1 LRYFYRNIF
10 LLKKQLLLL
19 FSLLYIGNSF
29 SQTLYLKVGGKTIQ
43 ESKTI
48 DSIGYKKTFSNANE
62 IVQET
67 NYLSE
72 NLFRLGYL
80 EQKMEYIEKIND
92 STFVSKFSLGT
103 KTSAIHIYIGSEIQ
117 EKWVEDFARES
128 QLLVLPI
135 KDIESFMENV
145 LKKLEKLGYSLSKVK
160 LENFRNSEQK
170 LIADLK
176 ITTHNIRTVNNIIIN
191 GYEKF
196 PKNHLHNLNKHYK
209 NKVFNLNT
217 LQNLYADIGKYRFV
231 KQVKYPEILF
241 STDSTTVYVYVE
253 KTNSN
258 RFDGFIGFSN
268 DDESKLTFNGYL
280 DLQLQNVLNAGEQ
293 FNLFWKN
300 DGNQQ
305 SSFFVGLETPYLFKS
320 PLSLKADL
328 AIFRQD
334 STFQNTKTAI
344 GLGYYFNYNSR
355 FFLGRQT
362 TESADIQNINSTY
375 LNDFSNSFFI
385 SQYIFTLYKPEDF
398 VFPEKV
404 KFDIKIG
411 SGSRETIQNKENQ
424 FFTTLDAMYHFY
436 LNQKNNISL
445 RSQNYYLKSDTYLTN
460 ELYRFGGINSI
471 RGFRENNL
479 QGNFFASILSE
490 YRYIIASNLYLYS
503 IIDYGYYQD
512 QTTKLED
519 SLLGLGLGFSILTK
533 NGQFNLIYAN
543 GSSGNQE
550 FDLSNSIIQINFQ
563 SRF

>member
-1 LRYFYRNIF
+1 MRYFYRNIF

-19 FSLLYIGNSF
+19 FSLLYFGNTF
-29 SQTLYLKVGGKTIQ
+29 SQTLYFKVEGKTIQ

-48 DSIGYKKTFSNANE
+48 DSIGYKKMFTNAIE
-62 IVQET
+62 VVEET
-67 NYLSE
+67 NILSQK
-72 NLFRLGYL
+72 LFRLGYL
-80 EQKMEYIEKIND
+80 EQKMKSLEKIND
-92 STFVSKFSLGT
+92 STFVSKFSLEK
-103 KTSAIHIYIGSEIQ
+103 KTDYLHIYIGSEI
-117 EKWVEDFARES
+117 KKTWIADYS
-128 QLLVLPI
+128 QNDSIITLPI
-135 KDIESFMENV
+135 LAIEPFMETV
-145 LKKLEKLGYSLSKVK
+145 LKKLENSGYSLSKVK
-160 LENFRNSEQK
+160 LENFRNRDNK

-176 ITTHNIRTVNNIIIN
+176 VTTNTIRTVNKIVIN

-196 PKNHLHNLNKHYK
+196 PKNHLYNLNRLYK

-217 LQNLYADIGKYRFV
+217 LQNLYTDIGKYRFV

-241 STDSTTVYVYVE
+241 STDSTQVYVYLE
-253 KTNSN
+253 KTKSN

-268 DDESKLTFNGYL
+268 DNESNLTFNGYL
-280 DLQLQNVLNAGEQ
+280 DLQLQNVLNTGEQ

-300 DGNQQ
+300 DGNNQ
-305 SSFFVGLETPYLFKS
+305 SSFFVGLEAPYLFKS

-355 FFLGRQT
+355 LFLGRQT
-362 TESADIQNINSTY
+362 TESADIQNNNSTY
-375 LNDFSNSFFI
+375 LTDFSNSFYT
-385 SQYIFTLYKPEDF
+385 SQYIFTFFKPEDF
-398 VFPEKV
+398 VFPEKT
-404 KFDIKIG
+404 KIDIKIG
-411 SGSRETIQNKENQ
+411 SGNRETIQNKENQ
-424 FFTTLDAMYHFY
+424 FFTTFDAMHHFY

-471 RGFRENNL
+471 RGFRENSL

-490 YRYIIASNLYLYS
+490 YRYIIASNLYVYS

-512 QTTKLED
+512 KTTNLED
-519 SLLGLGLGFSILTK
+519 SLVGLGLGFSILTK

-543 GSSGNQE
+543 GSSGNQD
-550 FDLSNSIIQINFQ
+550 FDLSNSIVQINFKA
-563 SRF
+563 RF

>member
-1 LRYFYRNIF
+1 M
-10 LLKKQLLLL
+10 
-19 FSLLYIGNSF
+19 
-29 SQTLYLKVGGKTIQ
+29 GGKTIQ

>member
-1 LRYFYRNIF
+1 M
-10 LLKKQLLLL
+10 KAE
-19 FSLLYIGNSF
+19 
-29 SQTLYLKVGGKTIQ
+29 GKSDQ
-43 ESKTI
+43 ETKTI
-48 DSIGYKKTFSNANE
+48 DSIGYKKNFTNANE

-67 NYLSE
+67 NNLSE

-80 EQKMEYIEKIND
+80 EQKMESIDKIND

-103 KTSAIHIYIGSEIQ
+103 KTAAIHIYIGSEIQ
-117 EKWVEDFARES
+117 ETWIEGFTQKD
-128 QLLVLPI
+128 QILVI
-135 KDIESFMENV
+135 AIQEIEPFMENV
-145 LKKLEKLGYSLSKVK
+145 LEKLEKLGYSLSKVK

-176 ITTHNIRTVNNIIIN
+176 ITTNSIRTINKIVIN
-191 GYEKF
+191 GYDKF
-196 PKNHLHNLNKHYK
+196 PKNHLHNLNKLYK
-209 NKVFNLNT
+209 NKIFNLNT
-217 LQNLYADIGKYRFV
+217 LQNLYTDIGKYRFV

-241 STDSTTVYVYVE
+241 SKDSTQLYVYLE
-253 KTNSN
+253 KTKSN

-300 DGNQQ
+300 DGNEQ
-305 SSFFVGLETPYLFKS
+305 SSFYVGLEAPYLFKS

-355 FFLGRQT
+355 LFLGRQT

-375 LNDFSNSFFI
+375 LNDFSNSFYT
-385 SQYIFTLYKPEDF
+385 SQYIFTLFKPEDF
-398 VFPEKV
+398 VFPEKT

-471 RGFRENNL
+471 RGFRENSL

-490 YRYIIASNLYLYS
+490 YRYIIASNLYIYS

-512 QTTKLED
+512 QTTNLED
-519 SLLGLGLGFSILTK
+519 SLIGLGLGFSILTK

-543 GSSGNQE
+543 GSSADQD
-550 FDLSNSIIQINFQ
+550 FDFSNSIIQINFK